1 MSAPAAVGRLEEMAR
16 SKVRFGLL
24 VAAIAL
30 LVFLSL
36 FQQSLQNG
44 LITGFIGAI
53 RNQNAPMLVS
63 ALDGQRVIQ
72 ASIFSPELEG
82 LARSAEGVGTVGQI
96 DDSRNHLITDTER
109 PVDAV
114 QVPVCIVDGVLAAR
128 CARFGD
134 RVISGRRAPF
144 GYQGA

>member
-1 MSAPAAVGRLEEMAR
+1 
-16 SKVRFGLL
+16 

-30 LVFLSL
+30 LVFLIL

-72 ASIFSPELEG
+72 ASIISPELEG
-82 LARSAEGVGTVGQI
+82 LARSAEGVGTVGRI
-96 DDSRNHLITDTER
+96 NDSRNHLITDTER

-114 QVPVCIVDGVLAAR
+114 QVSVCLVDGVPAA
-128 CARFGD
+128 
-134 RVISGRRAPF
+134 
-144 GYQGA
+144 